1 MRATPNIRAI
11 VVGIFVFIGVAIF
24 IITVLTLGSQ
34 HNTFESGI
42 TIKTFFNNVNG
53 LQKGNNIWYS
63 GVKVGTIKSVVLK
76 EDGNV
81 EVDMGIEE
89 NSVKFIPKDVKARL
103 STDGLI
109 GNKIIEIYGGTPA
122 GGRIHEGDI
131 VGHDTLVNTDEMM
144 KTLSKNND
152 NLYAITSNF
161 KAISSKMAT
170 GQGSLGKLFAS
181 DTLYYQLN
189 STISILKHAAE
200 NLNNLSANLSAYS
213 SKLSN
218 KNSLANELVT
228 DTVVFRSL
236 RETMGRLQNIADSSQ
251 RVINNLKTTSNI
263 INHGLENKNTP
274 AGMLLNDDSTANSLK
289 NILQN
294 LQSASKKLDE
304 DLEAAQHNFLLR
316 GFFKKKA
323 KAEKKN
329 KTLTNSAPVN

>member
-1 MRATPNIRAI
+1 MRTTPNIRAI
-11 VVGIFVFIGVAIF
+11 VVGIFVFIGIAIF

-34 HNTFESGI
+34 HNTFESSV

-76 EDGNV
+76 DDGKV
-81 EVDMGIEE
+81 EVDMGIEKG
-89 NSVKFIPKDVKARL
+89 SVKFIPKDVKARL

-109 GNKIIEIYGGTPA
+109 GNKIIEIYGGDPS
-122 GGRIHEGDI
+122 GEKIQEGDV

-152 NLYAITSNF
+152 NLYAITNNF
-161 KAISSKMAT
+161 KVISGKMAA
-170 GQGSLGKLFAS
+170 GEGSLGKLFAN

-200 NLNNLSANLSAYS
+200 NLNNLSANISAYS
-213 SKLSN
+213 AKLSN

-228 DTVVFRSL
+228 DTIVFSSL

-251 RVINNLKTTSNI
+251 RVINNLKTTTNL
-263 INHGLENKNTP
+263 INHGLESKNTP
-274 AGMLLNDDSTANSLK
+274 AGMLLSDDATAGTLRST
-289 NILQN
+289 LQN

-304 DLEAAQHNFLLR
+304 DLEAMQHNFLLR
-316 GFFKKKA
+316 KFFKKKA
-323 KAEKKN
+323 KEEKKN
-329 KTLTNSAPVN
+329 QPATDVAPVN